1 MLENNISVCF
11 YFVEPAIA
19 AMIAEAIVPI
29 AVAMD
34 RMAGVSV
41 RSHVP
46 SELIQGVQFFPSLLH
61 PLSVC
66 PWLAK
71 QFVPIQVTKVHVHPS
86 CPGSA
91 VMYL

>member
-1 MLENNISVCF
+1 MFENNISVCF
-11 YFVEPAIA
+11 YFVELAIA

-29 AVAMD
+29 AVPMAC
-34 RMAGVSV
+34 MAGVSV
-41 RSHVP
+41 RSQVP
-46 SELIQGVQFFPSLLH
+46 SELTQGVQFFPSLLQ

-66 PWLAK
+66 SWLAK
-71 QFVPIQVTKVHVHPS
+71 QFVPLQVTKVHVHPS

>member
-1 MLENNISVCF
+1 
-11 YFVEPAIA
+11 
-19 AMIAEAIVPI
+19 MIAEAIVPI
-29 AVAMD
+29 ADAMD

-66 PWLAK
+66 SWLAK
-71 QFVPIQVTKVHVHPS
+71 QFVPLQVTKVHVHPS